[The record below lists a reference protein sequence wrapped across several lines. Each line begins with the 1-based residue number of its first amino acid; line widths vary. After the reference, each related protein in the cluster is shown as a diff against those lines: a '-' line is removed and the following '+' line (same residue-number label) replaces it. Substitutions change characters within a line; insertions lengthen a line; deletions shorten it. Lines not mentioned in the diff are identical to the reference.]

1 MARIDYCGISI
12 LIAGSNTP
20 PIYYSFFCEE
30 TLYWRNAYLGLMYF
44 FCISCFV
51 ILLVPRYDQPKY
63 RPLRGII
70 FVVCGVLSVI
80 PIYHIEFLTHQKYIH
95 DFHTFPWFLG
105 GVIYIAGAIT
115 YMLKIPE
122 RFKPGYFDIF
132 GCSH

>member
-1 MARIDYCGISI
+1 
-12 LIAGSNTP
+12 
-20 PIYYSFFCEE
+20 
-30 TLYWRNAYLGLMYF
+30 MYF

-51 ILLVPRYDQPKY
+51 ILLVPRYDKPKY

-105 GVIYIAGAIT
+105 GVIYIVGAIT

-122 RFKPGYFDIF
+122 RFNPGYFDIF
-132 GCSH
+132 VFTILITCIGMLSLTIPFHDCDCCFNSLLGKHLSIP